1 MSIVFT
7 DEMIKVDKI
16 KDIMWK
22 QVSNHPLGSPRYYAV
37 LFYGNGFD
45 GEKLKTD
52 DYRKRWDLS
61 EVKKTHKFIRKQIH
75 KCFGENIPLWFHI
88 ERHKSTT
95 DNFGNVKLG
104 SFHTNLYIGDID
116 DDAIINPSPY
126 LMPLFYKTDTDF
138 GIPIH
143 MRTGGVE
150 EKKLLLLDAC
160 IRQAKWIGTNPNSCE
175 VLDIPID
182 EMEATFMYSMKDINN
197 GMDGFDTM
205 IDWGNSDYYN
215 GG

>member
-16 KDIMWK
+16 KNLMWH
-22 QVSNHPLGSPRYYAV
+22 QVSNHPLGLPRYYAV

-45 GEKLKTD
+45 GDELKSD
-52 DYRKRWDLS
+52 DYRKRWDLG
-61 EVKKTHKFIRKQIH
+61 EVKKTHRFIRKQIH
-75 KCFGENIPLWFHI
+75 KCFGENIPLWFNI

-95 DNFGNVKLG
+95 DNFGNTRLG
-104 SFHTNLYIGDID
+104 AFHTNLYIGNID
-116 DDAIINPSPY
+116 DDAIINPSSY
-126 LMPLFYKTDTDF
+126 LMPLFYKEDTDL

-143 MRTGGVE
+143 MRSGGVE

-160 IRQAKWIGTNPNSCE
+160 IRQAKWIGRNPNSCKISD
-175 VLDIPID
+175 VPID
-182 EMEATFMYSMKDINN
+182 EMKATFMYSMKDINN
-197 GMDGFDTM
+197 SMDGFDTM
-205 IDWGNSDYYN
+205 IDWDHSDYYN